1 MLGRNEFA
9 LRQGFAW
16 GKMLVRRERPAPPCG
31 APVLSGIE
39 TVPTG
44 PKGRHALLRA
54 SLFAF

>member
-16 GKMLVRRERPAPPCG
+16 GKTLVRRERAAPPCG
-31 APVLSGIE
+31 APALAGTH
-39 TVPTG
+39 TVYTG
-44 PKGRHALLRA
+44 PKARHAAKCA